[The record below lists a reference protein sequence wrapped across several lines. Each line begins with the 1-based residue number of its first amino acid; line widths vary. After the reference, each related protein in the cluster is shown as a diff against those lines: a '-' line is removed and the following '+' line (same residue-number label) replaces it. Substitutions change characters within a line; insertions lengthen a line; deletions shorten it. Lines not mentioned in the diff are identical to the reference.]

1 MKMQELCAECGVP
14 SYFSSQHL
22 WLNNGDIINAT
33 LTHERL
39 TFLEFEFFDHVVNEV
54 ERTLGTSIEH
64 IVITTAQAA
73 VRMYVASLLPEGVG
87 DMIRAGT
94 LSLDNLHK
102 GLIEVAA
109 LTGFGRYEERES
121 RYRQDEDD
129 FHVVSIK
136 RPFSVYLTAATHG
149 AAYEAMLGYDH
160 DVRYA
165 EVAPGVYE
173 MTAFPSPH
181 PEDLRER
188 LAPRM
193 YEHRD
198 GDLDLERC
206 GTCGV
211 PKSLQNLSWNVEEG
225 TITSKI
231 TGRRLS
237 ISGPNLIMPIFEE
250 LEKELGEEN
259 PAMVVDAV
267 RGYARGGVLPP
278 GLLEDREAFRHEL
291 ALRGLGNLGLLEVD
305 SRKLEMLQRNVCL
318 PPVVVGFVQ
327 GMYEDLHGVESRVEW
342 KVDEAGDLHIVISA

>member
-1 MKMQELCAECGVP
+1 MQELCTECGVP

-39 TFLEFEFFDHVVNEV
+39 TFLEFEFFDHVIHET
-54 ERTLGTSIEH
+54 ERTLGTSIER
-64 IVITTAQAA
+64 IVIATAQAA

-94 LSLDNLHK
+94 LSLDNLHG

-121 RYRQDEDD
+121 RYQQDEEDY
-129 FHVVSIK
+129 HVVSIK

-160 DVRYA
+160 DIRYSEA
-165 EVAPGVYE
+165 APGVYE
-173 MTAFPSPH
+173 ITAFPSSH

-198 GDLDLERC
+198 GDLELERC

-211 PKSLQNLSWNVEEG
+211 PKLLQNLSWNVEEG

-250 LEKELGEEN
+250 LEKELGKEI
-259 PAMVVDAV
+259 PALVVDAV
-267 RGYARGGVLPP
+267 RDYARGGLLPQ
-278 GLLEDREAFRHEL
+278 GLLEDEEAFRHEL
-291 ALRGLGNLGLLEVD
+291 AMRGLGNLGSLQVDARELNMLL
-305 SRKLEMLQRNVCL
+305 RNVCL
-318 PPVVVGFVQ
+318 PPVVVGLVQ
-327 GMYEDLHGVESRVEW
+327 GMHEELYGVRSRVEW
-342 KVDEAGDLHIVISA
+342 SVDEAGDLRVALSA